1 MRDALPG
8 MTYLTGMLF
17 PTAVGRDMASSVEVI
32 EAKDG
37 NSTTI
42 VRKALTKLVATIGSA
57 QNVSGFVEISEDPL
71 LTKVKRCTARGLAAT
86 GSVVAG
92 LGCITGSLSTF
103 VGVGSC
109 IVAWLL
115 HEPERE
121 LSVDVIRE
129 VIDGNLVAQEVKS
142 SVEEEEEKEDEE
154 QKEPYV
160 ANIRTNDG
168 YVTVPR
174 KTRRANRMGSY
185 LANRKP
191 AKVPVLAGE
200 ICGTLKLDHMIMRD
214 TPANRM
220 VIQKDASRLV
230 KARRRDGDRMF
241 KNLRDN
247 DLYNVALYAAKMY
260 WVPSQSELDATDM
273 FEDRPVLEA
282 QADRSSWAVGP
293 SSQ

>member
-1 MRDALPG
+1 
-8 MTYLTGMLF
+8 
-17 PTAVGRDMASSVEVI
+17 MASSVEVI

-42 VRKALTKLVATIGSA
+42 VRKALTELDATIGSA

-109 IVAWLL
+109 LVAWLL

-142 SVEEEEEKEDEE
+142 SIEEEEEEEEEEDDEE
-154 QKEPYV
+154 AEEQMEPYV

-174 KTRRANRMGSY
+174 KVRRANRMGGY

-200 ICGTLKLDHMIMRD
+200 ICGTLKLNHMIIRD

-293 SSQ
+293 SSE

>member
-1 MRDALPG
+1 
-8 MTYLTGMLF
+8 
-17 PTAVGRDMASSVEVI
+17 MASSVEVI

-42 VRKALTKLVATIGSA
+42 VRKALTELDATIGSA

-109 IVAWLL
+109 LVAWFL

-142 SVEEEEEKEDEE
+142 SIEEEEEEEEEEDDEE
-154 QKEPYV
+154 AEEQMEPYV

-174 KTRRANRMGSY
+174 KVRRANRMGGY

-200 ICGTLKLDHMIMRD
+200 ICGTLKLNHMVIRD

-293 SSQ
+293 SSE

>member
-1 MRDALPG
+1 
-8 MTYLTGMLF
+8 
-17 PTAVGRDMASSVEVI
+17 MASSVEVI

-42 VRKALTKLVATIGSA
+42 VQKALTELDATIGSA

-109 IVAWLL
+109 LVAWLL

-142 SVEEEEEKEDEE
+142 SIEEEEEKEDEEDDAPFENSILYGQAMLPKEEVEE

-174 KTRRANRMGSY
+174 KIRRANRMGGY

-200 ICGTLKLDHMIMRD
+200 ICGTLKLDHMIIRD

-247 DLYNVALYAAKMY
+247 DLYDVALYAAKMY